1 MRRRRGGV
9 MVLTIVVLAIL
20 LAMLATIVASVNAD
34 ARATIG
40 RTDKLKAKI
49 AAESGVAYAMSILQR
64 QAPGPATQL
73 DEWFE
78 AGSAANDRF
87 LAGQASFRVQIV
99 DAASLVNLNTATEDQ
114 LLNLGLTT
122 EQVDSLLD
130 WREEGVTPR
139 TEGAKDEYYNTLE
152 NPYNAKLRRLD
163 SLDELLQ
170 VKGFDAATLMQ
181 SPEQA
186 NSSGVAPV
194 PLASVATVDSYS
206 TTSGQNINTVSQQ
219 QLQQGGIPPQL
230 AAAIIARRNQ
240 GQFTNFGDVL
250 RVVGMTTQA
259 ATTLVSNYQVGAQ
272 PRTEGKLNINTAGL
286 EALTT
291 LPEITPD
298 IADAI
303 ISRQLA
309 GFQNLG
315 ELLQV
320 PGFSLQTLAA
330 TVDRLSVQ
338 SDVFVIRVEGFS
350 GAVRVPLEV
359 VVRVATDRPRIIK
372 VLTPFESDMRV
383 LWGWANDPT
392 GDVTLG
398 S

>member
-1 MRRRRGGV
+1 
-9 MVLTIVVLAIL
+9 MVLTIAVLAIL
-20 LAMLATIVASVNAD
+20 LAMLATIVAGVNAD

-49 AAESGVAYAMSILQR
+49 AAESGIAYALSILQR

-73 DEWFE
+73 DEWFGIGNE
-78 AGSAANDRF
+78 ASDRY
-87 LAGQASFRVQIV
+87 LSGQASFRMQIV
-99 DAASLVNLNTATEDQ
+99 DAAGLVNLNTATEQQ
-114 LLNLGLTT
+114 LLNMGLTT

-130 WREEGVTPR
+130 WREDGLAPR

-163 SLDELLQ
+163 SLDELMQ

-186 NSSGVAPV
+186 NSSGVTAIPI
-194 PLASVATVDSYS
+194 ASVATVDSYS
-206 TTSGQNINTVSQQ
+206 PSSGQNINAVTQQ
-219 QLQQGGIPPQL
+219 QLQQAGIPPQL

-240 GQFTNFGDVL
+240 GQFTNLGDVL
-250 RVVGMTTQA
+250 RVVGMTNQA
-259 ATTLVSNYQVGAQ
+259 ATVLVNNYQVGAQ
-272 PRTEGKLNINTAGL
+272 PRTEGKLNINTASL

-291 LPEITPD
+291 IPEITPD
-298 IADAI
+298 VADAI
-303 ISRQLA
+303 ISRQAA

-320 PGFSLQTLAA
+320 PGITLQTLAA
-330 TVDRLSVQ
+330 TVDRFSVQ
-338 SDVFVIRVEGFS
+338 TDVFLVRIEGFS
-350 GAVRVPLEV
+350 GAVRYPLEV
-359 VVRVATDRPRIIK
+359 VVRVAADRPRILK
-372 VLTPFESDMRV
+372 VLTPLESDMRV
-383 LWGWANDPT
+383 LWGWADDPT
-392 GDVTLG
+392 GDITLG

>member
-1 MRRRRGGV
+1 
-9 MVLTIVVLAIL
+9 MVLTIAVLAIL
-20 LAMLATIVASVNAD
+20 IAMLATIVAGVNAD

-40 RTDKLKAKI
+40 RTDKLKAKL
-49 AAESGVAYAMSILQR
+49 AAESGASYALSILQR

-87 LAGQASFRVQIV
+87 PAGQAAFRLQIV
-99 DAASLVNLNTATEDQ
+99 DAASLVNLNTATEEQ

-130 WREEGVTPR
+130 WREEGTAPR

-186 NSSGVAPV
+186 NSSGVAAV
-194 PLASVATVDSYS
+194 PLVSVATVDSYS
-206 TTSGQNINTVSQQ
+206 TNSGQNINTVTQQ
-219 QLQQGGIPPQL
+219 QLQQAGIPAQL

-240 GQFTNFGDVL
+240 AQFTNFGDVL

-259 ATTLVSNYQVGAQ
+259 ATTLVNSYQVGAQ
-272 PRTEGKLNINTAGL
+272 PRSEGKLNINTAGL

-291 LPEITPD
+291 IPEVTTD

-303 ISRQLA
+303 ISRQSA
-309 GFQNLG
+309 GFQSLG

-320 PGFSLQTLAA
+320 PGFTLQTLAA
-330 TVDRLSVQ
+330 TVDRFSVQ
-338 SDVFVIRVEGFS
+338 SDVFLVRVEGFS
-350 GAVRVPLEV
+350 GAVRYPLEV
-359 VVRVATDRPRIIK
+359 VVRVAADRPRITK
-372 VLTPFESDMRV
+372 VVNPFEADMRA
-383 LWGWANDPT
+383 LWGWADDPT

-398 S
+398 N